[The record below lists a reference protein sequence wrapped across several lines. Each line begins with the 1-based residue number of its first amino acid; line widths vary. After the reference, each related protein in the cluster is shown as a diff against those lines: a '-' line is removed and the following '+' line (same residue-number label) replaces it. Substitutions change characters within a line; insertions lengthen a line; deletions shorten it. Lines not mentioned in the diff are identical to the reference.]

1 MAFAQEMAFTAD
13 ETVDNRSAGETT
25 IGNTGNYSQSNI
37 LQLEKSLRIM
47 QLEIGTLKSTIKD
60 LQGKVVKSEM
70 ADLKDRLDT
79 LQKEI
84 FALEGADSDP
94 LSDYERLL
102 LDSSLRLKEPASDRE
117 IFVESLEDVF
127 SSAQQGV
134 SELKQ
139 KLVEDLTDSPKATVI
154 KETTKS
160 KEAFKEKILEQ
171 QAAEEEHKAEEEKL
185 ANIEVTKL
193 MTKLTDADAEVE
205 VSETVDV
212 SEDPSS
218 AEADSG
224 QAEQETETSEEE
236 KVTEEE
242 VAEEEVV
249 IEPAPSIITQKGS
262 GRSLF
267 QFPRS
272 LEHNTGQAQP
282 TTQVISAKTIQA
294 KYLKTDIPSSDHDS
308 APAELQ
314 RQPLVHASEP
324 FSGRNLIFLGSLLAL
339 ALIGLIFWLSRYEK
353 RLFGTAARHFQSFN
367 LPQESLPAPHR
378 KKSSRSKRKIL

>member
-1 MAFAQEMAFTAD
+1 MQRIKFCAYTVIFLFILAFTPKAFAEEMAFTAD
-13 ETVDNRSAGETT
+13 ETVGNRATRESTAPG
-25 IGNTGNYSQSNI
+25 IGNYSQTEI

-102 LDSSLRLKEPASDRE
+102 LDSSLRLKEPASDGE
-117 IFVESLEDVF
+117 IFVENLEDVF

-139 KLVEDLTDSPKATVI
+139 KLVEDLDDSQKAIVTE
-154 KETTKS
+154 ETTEA
-160 KEAFKEKILEQ
+160 KEAFKEKILGQ
-171 QAAEEEHKAEEEKL
+171 QAAEEKHKAEEEKL
-185 ANIEVTKL
+185 ANIEVSKL
-193 MTKLTDADAEVE
+193 MTKLTDAEVE
-205 VSETVDV
+205 VVSEIADV
-212 SEDPSS
+212 SESPSS

-224 QAEQETETSEEE
+224 QAEQEMETP
-236 KVTEEE
+236 K
-242 VAEEEVV
+242 EEEVV
-249 IEPAPSIITQKGS
+249 IEPAPSIITQRSS
-262 GRSLF
+262 GRPLF

-282 TTQVISAKTIQA
+282 TTQVTSARTTQA
-294 KYLKTDIPSSDHDS
+294 KYLKTDIPTNTGDS
-308 APAELQ
+308 APEELQ
-314 RQPLVHASEP
+314 RQPLSHASEP
-324 FSGRNLIFLGSLLAL
+324 FSGRNLMFLGSLLVL
-339 ALIGLIFWLSRYEK
+339 VLMGLIFWLSRYEK
-353 RLFGTAARHFQSFN
+353 
-367 LPQESLPAPHR
+367 
-378 KKSSRSKRKIL
+378 SSGD